1 MTINMFLYCMVSG
14 FVAAISGTICLAKQQ
29 KMVGTQNNKVIYTL
43 CQWIYTVY
51 MVIFALCYFRLSSAA
66 YDFALYWIRSDVVV
80 FKER

>member
-43 CQWIYTVY
+43 CQL
-51 MVIFALCYFRLSSAA
+51 MN
-66 YDFALYWIRSDVVV
+66 
-80 FKER
+80 